1 MSEEVRT
8 VGYDFEQIVTIS
20 VFSLFKQQAGCSR
33 ESRAKQNVT
42 KATILFHENNA
53 EMEFSFVNK

>member
-20 VFSLFKQQAGCSR
+20 VFPLFKQQAGCSR
-33 ESRAKQNVT
+33 ESRAKQIVT
-42 KATILFHENNA
+42 KAMILFHENNT